1 MRARTADARGKAA
14 RCPAPGRALEPP
26 TARDIFPD
34 LGFGAMEKAL
44 LWLAVGVTAIAA
56 LALTF
61 TAWDYAVAGEPGQ
74 ACPRVQWIAE
84 LCGTFDSEAFAAQD
98 TSALLVGVLTASAAI
113 LAIWFTINQ
122 VVMSNMSQKYS
133 SKLVEPHAK
142 KHAASF
148 VVFVLIVAGSA
159 ALLLAHSSLYPWIA
173 AYLVLALTV
182 CFFVALWLF
191 ARDFMRM
198 VRIASPYNFIKDAQE
213 QILAG
218 ANGSKGAPAK
228 SSQPQSLIRVLGD
241 MAAKSRAS
249 NDADVCAACID
260 ALCRVGKAFLDRKGG
275 DPGECGVGSEPGGEP
290 WRSEH
295 AICAAEELVR
305 ILNDSVDAGNSP
317 IARYAAEKLDAV
329 TAFAMQDKANEKVIR
344 ALYDTAWITGSPYL
358 QLAERLTYVRGKF
371 SRGHMMRHLAHLP
384 YAAVENGGHMPFV
397 EQFVTSHIFRA
408 VTSIIDRGD
417 FELFREV
424 IRLFTNCR
432 FFNHMEY
439 VRDLIRGQIP
449 RDGEGMQDLAA
460 RRERIVFEL
469 YHDTKKDFGM
479 ILELKEEIEELL
491 PKAGPGAGADQDGV
505 RGAPRC
511 MDRLYVYSLLW
522 GTFFRIACYIIHKGD
537 GYTKYLYELW
547 YHGDSGWQHRYG
559 VSSPPCSKDVDW
571 NSVYPAWRGRSDLD
585 QSNPL
590 NKADRYEPRYYEYAV
605 LHMLREDKIWS
616 VPTEDDVVEWGSR
629 GRDHALRY
637 YYVSMSRM
645 NADYFLKAL
654 DSLAETK
661 LPAEMLPGQD
671 VQARIESVRK
681 KLKVFRDGS
690 RHVFDKLVELAPLDG
705 EKIGKW
711 ESSSCEA
718 YSSNTRAEK
727 VARIKYD
734 AQLQGGDLVGE
745 QQYVYR
751 KTLFRGDCQ
760 VPGGCIGFTT
770 ALKEFKKILEIAGN
784 GATHVRAD
792 PDKPREAIESCV
804 KKMRDS
810 GHDPRVA
817 FVSPAHGK
825 KMPEAC
831 SARVISAGGPPI
843 AIMDTLGHRLLE
855 DTLILDPDCIEIT
868 YKANNEHDRL
878 QLEVRDVEAEEITLA
893 SSIRLSVRVL
903 DGGGIAK
910 IAPGKA

>member
-1 MRARTADARGKAA
+1 ME
-14 RCPAPGRALEPP
+14 RALP
-26 TARDIFPD
+26 
-34 LGFGAMEKAL
+34 G
-44 LWLAVGVTAIAA
+44 LAAGVTAIAA

-61 TAWDYAVAGEPGQ
+61 TAWDYAVAGEHDQ

-98 TSALLVGVLTASAAI
+98 TSALLAGVLTASAAI
-113 LAIWFTINQ
+113 LAISFTINQ
-122 VVMSNMSQKYS
+122 VVMSSMSQKYS

-148 VVFVLIVAGSA
+148 AAFVLMVAGSA
-159 ALLLAHSSLYPWIA
+159 ALLLAHGSLYPWIA

-182 CFFVALWLF
+182 CFFAALWLF

-218 ANGSKGAPAK
+218 TNGPKGAPAR
-228 SSQPQSLIRVLGD
+228 SSRPQSLIRVLGD

-275 DPGECGVGSEPGGEP
+275 DPGECGVGGEPGGEP
-290 WRSEH
+290 WRSDH

-317 IARYAAEKLDAV
+317 IARRAAEKLDAV

-344 ALYDTAWITGSPYL
+344 ALYDTARITGSPYL

-371 SRGHMMRHLAHLP
+371 SRSRMMRHLAHLP

-397 EQFVTSHIFRA
+397 EQFVTFHVFRA
-408 VTSIIDRGD
+408 VTAIIDRGD
-417 FELFREV
+417 FDLFREV

-439 VRDLIRGQIP
+439 ARDLIRGKIP
-449 RDGEGMQDLAA
+449 RGGEGAQDLAA
-460 RRERIVFEL
+460 QRERIVFEL

-479 ILELKEEIEELL
+479 ILELKKEIEALL
-491 PKAGPGAGADQDGV
+491 SKAGPGAGADQGKE

-511 MDRLYVYSLLW
+511 MDSLYVYSLLW

-571 NSVYPAWRGRSDLD
+571 NSAYPAWRGRSDLD

-616 VPTEDDVVEWGSR
+616 VPTEGDVVEWGSR
-629 GRDHALRY
+629 GLDPALRY
-637 YYVSMSRM
+637 HYVSMSRM

-654 DSLAETK
+654 DSLAETR

-681 KLKVFRDGS
+681 KLEAFRDGS

-705 EKIGKW
+705 EKIGEW
-711 ESSSCEA
+711 EGSSREA
-718 YSSNTRAEK
+718 YSSNTQAEK

-734 AQLQGGDLVGE
+734 AQLQGGDLVE
-745 QQYVYR
+745 RRQNVSR
-751 KTLFRGDCQ
+751 KTLFRGDRQ
-760 VPGGCIGFTT
+760 VPDGCMGFAT
-770 ALKEFKKILEIAGN
+770 AWDEFEKILEIAGN
-784 GATHVRAD
+784 GATQVRAD
-792 PDKPREAIESCV
+792 PDKPRETIEACV
-804 KKMRDS
+804 KKMRDG
-810 GHDPRVA
+810 GHNPRVA
-817 FVSPAHGK
+817 FVSPAHRQ
-825 KMPEAC
+825 KMPETHTH
-831 SARVISAGGPPI
+831 VISAGGPPI
-843 AIMDTLGHRLLE
+843 AIMDTPGHSPPE
-855 DTLILDPDCIEIT
+855 DTWILDPDCIEIT

-878 QLEVRDVEAEEITLA
+878 QLEVRDAAKEATLV

-903 DGGGIAK
+903 DGGGIAR